1 ALDDSMFLAPAALT
15 LIRVGERSGNLSEMV
30 SSVASLYHET
40 IRKRTRAALSIIEPV
55 AIVLIG
61 AVIGLVAIAIF
72 QAITSIN
79 NVPGL

>member
-1 ALDDSMFLAPAALT
+1 
-15 LIRVGERSGNLSEMV
+15 MV

-40 IRKRTRAALSIIEPV
+40 IRKRTRVALSIIEPV